1 MAEWS
6 GGSGNRDGGGFRK
19 GYPLG
24 EWKERITIQR
34 SSLGND
40 KAGNH
45 VLVWEDY
52 FCCSAFVNSLSG
64 KEYWEAA
71 QVNAQ
76 RDIYFIIRYCSEVA
90 GMDTEHYRVLFRG
103 QVYNITFIDNV
114 RYQNRMLKLR
124 ASLVKR

>member
-1 MAEWS
+1 MAEEWGENS
-6 GGSGNRDGGGFRK
+6 TGGNYRK
-19 GYPLG
+19 RYPLG

-34 SSLGND
+34 STLGND

-45 VLVWEDY
+45 VLAWEDY
-52 FCCSAFVNSLSG
+52 FFCSAYVNNLSG

-76 RDIYFIIRYCSEVA
+76 KDVYFIIRYCSEVA

-114 RYQNRMLKLR
+114 RYQNKTLKLR
-124 ASLVKR
+124 ASLAKR

>member
-1 MAEWS
+1 MAEEWS
-6 GGSGNRDGGGFRK
+6 GSNGRSYQRR
-19 GYPLG
+19 YPLG

-40 KAGNH
+40 RSGNH
-45 VLVWEDY
+45 VLSWEDY
-52 FCCSAFVNSLSG
+52 FSCSAYVNNLSG

-76 RDIYFIIRYCSEVA
+76 KDIYFIIRYCSEVA

-103 QVYNITFIDNV
+103 QIYNITFIDNV
-114 RYQNRMLKLR
+114 RYQNKTLKLR
-124 ASLVKR
+124 ASLAKR